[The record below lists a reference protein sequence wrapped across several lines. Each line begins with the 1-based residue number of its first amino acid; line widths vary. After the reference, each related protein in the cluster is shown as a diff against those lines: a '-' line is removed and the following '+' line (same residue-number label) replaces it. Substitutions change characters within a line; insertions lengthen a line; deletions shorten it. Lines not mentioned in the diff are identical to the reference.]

1 MTSSRSAA
9 KILCL
14 RPGRV
19 QGNARQG
26 FSRVRA
32 GRAHSAAG
40 GSRAVPAGATF
51 AEEDALLAEHT
62 ELKSL
67 LDVVI
72 QEEYAEETF
81 ASIRA
86 HVFASVAG
94 MDELRQ
100 VLRTWEEAKAADR
113 FRRKTDAQV
122 VLGYLYYL
130 NGELERAE
138 EVLRHVKSQPW
149 GGYWL
154 ARVLFDMT
162 RRRDACTVARDLHE
176 HHPDSQAIAWL
187 LVDMQLHAGAED
199 KAATLMTTL
208 QSKAGESSRGWFF
221 TGLLAE
227 KRGDYDAAFEAYE
240 KAVALD
246 GSNVR
251 ALFQL
256 GYLGSRYSEDAEEAI
271 AYYEACVAQMPCHV
285 NALINLGL
293 AFEDTGK
300 YDEAIQCFNA
310 VLRFYPTHPRAK
322 LYLGDA
328 KASTTMCYDREREKE
343 LSQQNQ
349 VLRMPISEF
358 ELSVRSRNC
367 LAKMNIE
374 TLGDLIMKTRS
385 ELLSYKNF
393 GETSLSEI
401 EEILH
406 QKGLTL
412 GQGAAEEGEGAPPP
426 PFAEE
431 QPPAELE
438 PGVDPEVLNRPVESL
453 NLSIRSRRCMERLK
467 LKTLRELVSKSEV
480 ELMSAKNFGVTS
492 LNEVKAKLTEIGLA
506 LRV

>member
-1 MTSSRSAA
+1 
-9 KILCL
+9 
-14 RPGRV
+14 
-19 QGNARQG
+19 
-26 FSRVRA
+26 
-32 GRAHSAAG
+32 
-40 GSRAVPAGATF
+40 
-51 AEEDALLAEHT
+51 LAEHT

-67 LDVVI
+67 RDTVV
-72 QEEYAEETF
+72 QDDCAEGTF
-81 ASIRA
+81 SSIRER
-86 HVFASVAG
+86 VFSSVAG
-94 MDELRQ
+94 MDELREL
-100 VLRTWEEAKAADR
+100 LRTWEDAKVADA

-122 VLGYLYYL
+122 VLGYLHYL

-138 EVLRHVKSQPW
+138 EVLRHVKSHPW

-162 RRRDACTVARDLHE
+162 RRRDACGVARELHE
-176 HHPDSQAIAWL
+176 HHPDSAEIAWL
-187 LVDMQLHAGAED
+187 LADMQLHAGAED
-199 KAATLMTTL
+199 KAAALIASL

-227 KRGDYDAAFEAYE
+227 KRGEYDAAFEAYE

-246 GSNVR
+246 GTNVR

-271 AYYEACVAQMPCHV
+271 AYYEACVAQVPCHV

-293 AFEDTGK
+293 AFEDAGK
-300 YDEAIQCFNA
+300 YEEAIQCFSA

-349 VLRMPISEF
+349 VLRLSISEF

-385 ELLSYKNF
+385 ELLAYKNF
-393 GETSLSEI
+393 GETSLAEI
-401 EEILH
+401 EEILQ
-406 QKGLTL
+406 QKGLSL
-412 GQGAAEEGEGAPPP
+412 GQGAAEEGEGPPP
-426 PFAEE
+426 LFAEE
-431 QPPAELE
+431 QPPAEVE
-438 PGVDPEVLNRPVESL
+438 PGVDPEMLNRPIESL

-467 LKTLRELVSKSEV
+467 LKTLRELVAKSEI

-492 LNEVKAKLTEIGLA
+492 LNEVKAKLSEIGLG
-506 LRV
+506 LRT